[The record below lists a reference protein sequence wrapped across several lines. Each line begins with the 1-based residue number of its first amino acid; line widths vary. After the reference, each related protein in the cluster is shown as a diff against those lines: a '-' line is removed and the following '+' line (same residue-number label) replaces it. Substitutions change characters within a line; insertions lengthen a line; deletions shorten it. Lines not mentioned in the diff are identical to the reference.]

1 MNIGEVCSREVYIV
15 RKTEP
20 LAEAA
25 REMGKRHVGAMVV
38 AEPQGDLVR
47 P

>member
-20 LAEAA
+20 LLEAA
-25 REMGKRHVGAMVV
+25 REMRD
-38 AEPQGDLVR
+38 QR
-47 P
+47 I